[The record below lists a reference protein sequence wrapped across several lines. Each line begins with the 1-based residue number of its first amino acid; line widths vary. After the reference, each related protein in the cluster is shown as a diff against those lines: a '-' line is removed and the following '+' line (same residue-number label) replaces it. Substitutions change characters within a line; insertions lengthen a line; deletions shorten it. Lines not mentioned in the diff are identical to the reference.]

1 MKSWATP
8 PLNFTAKTPLTLHL
22 SNFSRI
28 LIMKNLKLFII
39 TLFII
44 FSSLT
49 NFTYAESL
57 TFTNGAYEGET
68 KKGKAHG
75 LGVFTFLDGTIYEG
89 KFKKNKLHGKG
100 KYTVVHGGFVEGK
113 FKRGTLKKKIPKEIA
128 GGQSLQVVLK
138 LDLGEIKKN

>member
-1 MKSWATP
+1 M
-8 PLNFTAKTPLTLHL
+8 N
-22 SNFSRI
+22 
-28 LIMKNLKLFII
+28 NLKLFII

-57 TFTNGAYEGET
+57 TFTNGTYEGET
-68 KKGKAHG
+68 KRGKAHG

-100 KYTVVHGGFVEGK
+100 KYTVVHGVFVVGK

>member
-1 MKSWATP
+1 
-8 PLNFTAKTPLTLHL
+8 
-22 SNFSRI
+22 
-28 LIMKNLKLFII
+28 MKNLKLFTI

-49 NFTYAESL
+49 NFTYAETL
-57 TFTNGAYEGET
+57 TFSYGTYEGET

-100 KYTVVHGGFVEGK
+100 KYTITPNVFVEGK
-113 FKRGTLKKKIPKEIA
+113 FKYGTIKKKIPKKIG
-128 GGQSLQVVLK
+128 GGQRLQVVLK

>member
-1 MKSWATP
+1 M
-8 PLNFTAKTPLTLHL
+8 N
-22 SNFSRI
+22 
-28 LIMKNLKLFII
+28 NLKLFTI

-57 TFTNGAYEGET
+57 TFTYGTYEGET

-89 KFKKNKLHGKG
+89 KFKKNKLHGQG
-100 KYTVVHGGFVEGK
+100 KYTVVPGGFVEGK
-113 FKRGTLKKKIPKEIA
+113 FRYGTIKKKINKKIT
-128 GGQSLQVVLK
+128 GGQSVQVVLK

>member
-1 MKSWATP
+1 MK
-8 PLNFTAKTPLTLHL
+8 
-22 SNFSRI
+22 R
-28 LIMKNLKLFII
+28 LKLFTI

-44 FSSLT
+44 FLSLT
-49 NFTYAESL
+49 NFTYADSL
-57 TFTNGAYEGET
+57 TFSNGTYEGET

>member
-1 MKSWATP
+1 
-8 PLNFTAKTPLTLHL
+8 
-22 SNFSRI
+22 
-28 LIMKNLKLFII
+28 MKNLKLFII

-49 NFTYAESL
+49 NFTYADSL

-75 LGVFTFLDGTIYEG
+75 LGVFDFLDGSRYVG

-100 KYTVVHGGFVEGK
+100 KYTVVTGGFVEGK

-128 GGQSLQVVLK
+128 GGQRLQLVLK
-138 LDLGEIKKN
+138 LDLGEIRKN

>member
-1 MKSWATP
+1 
-8 PLNFTAKTPLTLHL
+8 
-22 SNFSRI
+22 
-28 LIMKNLKLFII
+28 MKNLKLFII
-39 TLFII
+39 ILFII

-49 NFTYAESL
+49 NFTYAETL
-57 TFTNGAYEGET
+57 TFSYGTYEGET

-100 KYTVVHGGFVEGK
+100 KYTVVPGGFVEGK

>member
-1 MKSWATP
+1 MK
-8 PLNFTAKTPLTLHL
+8 
-22 SNFSRI
+22 R
-28 LIMKNLKLFII
+28 LKLFTI

-49 NFTYAESL
+49 NFTYADSL
-57 TFTNGAYEGET
+57 TFSNGAYEGET

-75 LGVFTFLDGTIYEG
+75 LGIFDFSNGSRYLG

-100 KYTVVHGGFVEGK
+100 VLILPDGILVEGK
-113 FKRGTLKKKIPKEIA
+113 FRNGTLYMKLDKKLT
-128 GGQSLQVVLK
+128 GGKTSRIKLE

>member
-1 MKSWATP
+1 
-8 PLNFTAKTPLTLHL
+8 
-22 SNFSRI
+22 
-28 LIMKNLKLFII
+28 MKNLKFFII

-49 NFTYAESL
+49 NFTYADSL
-57 TFTNGAYEGET
+57 TFTNGTFEGET

-100 KYTVVHGGFVEGK
+100 KYTVVHGVFVVGK

>member
-1 MKSWATP
+1 
-8 PLNFTAKTPLTLHL
+8 
-22 SNFSRI
+22 
-28 LIMKNLKLFII
+28 MKNLKLFTI

-57 TFTNGAYEGET
+57 TFTYGTYEGET

-89 KFKKNKLHGKG
+89 KFKKNKLHGQG
-100 KYTVVHGGFVEGK
+100 KYTVVPGGFVEGK
-113 FKRGTLKKKIPKEIA
+113 FRNGTIKKKIKKEIT

>member
-1 MKSWATP
+1 
-8 PLNFTAKTPLTLHL
+8 
-22 SNFSRI
+22 
-28 LIMKNLKLFII
+28 MKNLKLFII

-49 NFTYAESL
+49 NFTYAETL

-68 KKGKAHG
+68 KRGKAHG

-100 KYTVVHGGFVEGK
+100 KYTVVPGGFVEGK
-113 FKRGTLKKKIPKEIA
+113 FKRGTLKQKIPKEMA
-128 GGQSLQVVLK
+128 GGQSLQLVLK
-138 LDLGEIKKN
+138 LELGEIKKN

>member
-1 MKSWATP
+1 
-8 PLNFTAKTPLTLHL
+8 
-22 SNFSRI
+22 
-28 LIMKNLKLFII
+28 MKNLKLFTI

-49 NFTYAESL
+49 NFTYAETL
-57 TFTNGAYEGET
+57 TFSYGTYEGET

-100 KYTVVHGGFVEGK
+100 KYTIIPSVFLEGK
-113 FKRGTLKKKIPKEIA
+113 FKYGTIKKKIRKKMA
-128 GGQSLQVVLK
+128 GGQSLQLVLK

>member
-1 MKSWATP
+1 
-8 PLNFTAKTPLTLHL
+8 
-22 SNFSRI
+22 
-28 LIMKNLKLFII
+28 MKNLKLFII
-39 TLFII
+39 SLFII

-57 TFTNGAYEGET
+57 TFSNGIYEGEI

-75 LGVFTFLDGTIYEG
+75 LGIFDFSNGSRYLG

-100 KYTVVHGGFVEGK
+100 VLIFPDGVLVEGK
-113 FKRGTLKKKIPKEIA
+113 FRRGTLKMKLDKDSM
-128 GGQSLQVVLK
+128 GGKTARIKLA

>member
-1 MKSWATP
+1 
-8 PLNFTAKTPLTLHL
+8 
-22 SNFSRI
+22 
-28 LIMKNLKLFII
+28 MKNLKLFII

-75 LGVFTFLDGTIYEG
+75 LGIFDFSNGSRYVG

-100 KYTVVHGGFVEGK
+100 VLIFPDGVLVEGK
-113 FKRGTLKKKIPKEIA
+113 FKYGTLYMKLDKKLT
-128 GGQSLQVVLK
+128 GGKTARIKLA
-138 LDLGEIKKN
+138 LDLGEVKKN